1 VRRVSFVQKSDPL
14 GYYAALNISPGASRE
29 EVRLAYRFL
38 KKSYFET
45 RSRKIKISKA
55 QAAYEMLND
64 PKRKSAYDRGD
75 VSAARAG
82 GAVPAE
88 PGTDWKERLRK
99 YGAVTAV
106 VLVVVLVG
114 LVYTFYGSAI
124 RGAFNHF
131 EQGDTLY
138 RPGGTMPLGT
148 VELYESDHV
157 FPNGRTGNAYR
168 IRPAAGGDPLWYPAR
183 DLDRYFEKR

>member
-1 VRRVSFVQKSDPL
+1 MQKSDPL

-38 KKSYFET
+38 KKSYLET
-45 RSRKIKISKA
+45 RNRKIDISKA

-75 VSAARAG
+75 VAGARAG
-82 GAVPAE
+82 GAGPVV
-88 PGTDWKERLRK
+88 GSGDWQDKLRK
-99 YGAVTAV
+99 YGAVAAV
-106 VLVVVLVG
+106 VLVLVLGG

-124 RGAFNHF
+124 RGAFTHF

-138 RPGGTMPLGT
+138 RPGGTMPLGM
-148 VELYESDHV
+148 VERYESDHV
-157 FPNGRTGNAYR
+157 FPNGKTGDAYR
-168 IRPAAGGDPLWYPAR
+168 IRPAAGGDPLWYPAG
-183 DLDRYFEKR
+183 DLDRHFEKR